1 MQKER
6 VASFS
11 DKVQSSNN
19 RSVYNE
25 SFVKGQYDDIILL
38 YKNEKGHLLL
48 SSINNAKARN
58 VEQDRNCSIT
68 FAKYVLQVQRITL
81 NKDIT
86 AVEKLQSTKD
96 IIEIKKET
104 EVFTK
109 IQQSILRQV
118 PTRLGGALCVKM

>member
-1 MQKER
+1 M
-6 VASFS
+6 
-11 DKVQSSNN
+11 
-19 RSVYNE
+19 
-25 SFVKGQYDDIILL
+25 
-38 YKNEKGHLLL
+38 
-48 SSINNAKARN
+48 
-58 VEQDRNCSIT
+58 
-68 FAKYVLQVQRITL
+68 QRIAL

-109 IQQSILRQV
+109 IQQAILRQV